1 MERRSL
7 YHAARYLQLVCCLF
21 IALLFGT
28 SCGQPAPTGPTTTQ
42 AGGASPQGC
51 DIEVSWAMFYETLG
65 ELKRATALDLAVQG
79 VFTTILSTQGQENP
93 SSGSNGPISTNF
105 SFTISKVL
113 LDPHHLLTSSPTHIT
128 IHQTGGW
135 QGNTLHQVC
144 GDPLFRISEGTILF
158 LHQFSPGQ
166 YLVIGC
172 PSGRFE
178 VHHGFV
184 QPVNDEGVKLPPNLT
199 EQQFDA
205 LLQKA

>member
-1 MERRSL
+1 
-7 YHAARYLQLVCCLF
+7 
-21 IALLFGT
+21 
-28 SCGQPAPTGPTTTQ
+28 
-42 AGGASPQGC
+42 
-51 DIEVSWAMFYETLG
+51 MFYETLG

-166 YLVIGC
+166 YLVIGG